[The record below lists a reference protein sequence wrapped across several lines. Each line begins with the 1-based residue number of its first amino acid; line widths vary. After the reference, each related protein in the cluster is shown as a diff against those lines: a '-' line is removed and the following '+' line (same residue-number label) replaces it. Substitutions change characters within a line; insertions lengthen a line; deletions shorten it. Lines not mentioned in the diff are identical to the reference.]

1 MTERRNRPAPAA
13 GKFLRR
19 SPQVNWFARRSLC
32 ALAGVTLV
40 LLLLLPL
47 LGENGLPAYI
57 RLRNQR
63 DDLRREVESLL
74 QQDLE
79 LQQDIDDLRHNRE
92 ALERLARERY
102 DMHAPGETIYEV
114 VDETPSGER
123 SP

>member
-1 MTERRNRPAPAA
+1 LTERRTRPTPAA

-32 ALAGVTLV
+32 ALAGITLA
-40 LLLLLPL
+40 LLLILPL
-47 LGENGLPAYI
+47 LGDNGLPAYF
-57 RLRNQR
+57 RLRKQR
-63 DDLRREVESLL
+63 DTLKREVEAL
-74 QQDLE
+74 QQRDLE
-79 LQQDIDDLRHNRE
+79 LQRDIDDLRHNRE

-114 VDETPSGER
+114 VDEKPSGER